1 MKDRDELI
9 VEAAIRLFIR
19 YGVKRTGMGDV
30 ASEAGISR
38 QTLYN
43 AFPNKDAVLQ
53 ATIRLLAD
61 RTVDRIESGLSKVD
75 GLGDRLDVIF
85 EHAVV
90 EHFDLLHAA
99 PNAEDIIDGFNAT
112 SRTELDAAAERNVAI
127 IARVLSPHSEAIERD
142 GQTVEQFAEFVQRSA
157 AAAKHGAR
165 SREHLLALLAS
176 LRIAALKVTG
186 AT

>member
-19 YGVKRTGMGDV
+19 HGVKRTGMGEV
-30 ASEAGISR
+30 ASEAGLSR

-53 ATIRLLAD
+53 ATIRVLAD
-61 RTVDRIESGLSKVD
+61 RTIDRIETGLSKVD
-75 GLGDRLDVIF
+75 RLGDQLDVIL

-90 EHFDLLHAA
+90 DHFDLLHAA
-99 PNAEDIIDGFNAT
+99 PNAEDIIAGFNAT
-112 SRTELDAAAERNVAI
+112 SRTELDAAAERNFAI
-127 IARVLSPHSEAIERD
+127 ITRVLSQHSKAIEMD

-157 AAAKHGAR
+157 TAAKHGAKT
-165 SREHLLALLAS
+165 REHLLALLAS
-176 LRIAALKVTG
+176 LRIAVLKVTG
-186 AT
+186 AK

>member
-1 MKDRDELI
+1 MKDRDEVI
-9 VEAAIRLFIR
+9 VEAAIRLFTR

-30 ASEAGISR
+30 ASEAGVSR

-53 ATIRLLAD
+53 ATIKLLSD
-61 RTVDRIESGLSKVD
+61 RTVEKIEIGLSKVD
-75 GLGDRLDVIF
+75 RLGDKLDVIF

-90 EHFDLLHAA
+90 DHFDLLHAA

-112 SRTELDAAAERNVAI
+112 SRTELDAAAERNIAI
-127 IARVLSPHSEAIERD
+127 IADVLSAYSKAIERD
-142 GQTVEQFAEFVQRSA
+142 GQTVQQFAEFVHQSA

-165 SREHLLALLAS
+165 TREHLLALLGS

-186 AT
+186 AR